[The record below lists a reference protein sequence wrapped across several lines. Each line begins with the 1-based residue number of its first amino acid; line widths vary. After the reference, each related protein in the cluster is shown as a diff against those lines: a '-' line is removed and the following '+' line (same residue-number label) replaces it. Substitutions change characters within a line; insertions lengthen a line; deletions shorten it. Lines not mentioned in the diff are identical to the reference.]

1 MCRRSRKQVLV
12 AGKELDYQ
20 MNMMACEFSSNR
32 TLLLGLIAPF
42 RGLLGAFLLWLGV
55 AGRAAGRL
63 RNGLPH
69 GPLRQSVGGRQLRLT
84 D

>member
-20 MNMMACEFSSNR
+20 MNMMAREFSSNR

-42 RGLLGAFLLWLGV
+42 RGLLGTFFYFGWVLQGV
-55 AGRAAGRL
+55 QQGVSGTGCHMVLFDSQWGDVNCA
-63 RNGLPH
+63 
-69 GPLRQSVGGRQLRLT
+69 
-84 D
+84 